1 MKKLLTILLALT
13 IVLGLAGCGADKTTP
28 DKTPGTNVA
37 DDTPKPDIQPLEPE
51 FMPALEIYRDI
62 LLGDVS
68 GIEKTLPAEMWES
81 IADEYGITKEDM
93 VTQLADAYTSVGNI
107 FQTAELKVVSFDFA
121 DDKIEDMEAILGSY
135 GADLDITAAY
145 EVNIEWTYEV
155 SDEYKDQMDTT
166 DTVDKW
172 YAINIGNQWYILNE
186 AYEWNILT

>member
-1 MKKLLTILLALT
+1 
-13 IVLGLAGCGADKTTP
+13 
-28 DKTPGTNVA
+28 
-37 DDTPKPDIQPLEPE
+37 
-51 FMPALEIYRDI
+51 
-62 LLGDVS
+62 
-68 GIEKTLPAEMWES
+68 
-81 IADEYGITKEDM
+81 M
-93 VTQLADAYTSVGNI
+93 VTQLANAYTSVGNI

-121 DDKIEDMEAILGSY
+121 DDKIEDMEAILGNY
-135 GADLDITAAY
+135 GADLDIIAAY